1 LDWQKVMARLL
12 EILTMLDRHL
22 HSRLYLTYHSLALLN
37 INFVT
42 KNNLT
47 SVLACFHNPDQHITN
62 KREVGRVP
70 RGSLDEKL
78 ISPAVQRLE
87 TLRIVDIVD

>member
-1 LDWQKVMARLL
+1 
-12 EILTMLDRHL
+12 MLDRRL
-22 HSRLYLTYHSLALLN
+22 HSRFHPTYHSLALLN
-37 INFVT
+37 INLVT

-47 SVLACFHNPDQHITN
+47 TVLAYFHSPDQHITN

-70 RGSLDEKL
+70 GRSLDEEL
-78 ISPAVQRLE
+78 VSPAVERLE

>member
-1 LDWQKVMARLL
+1 MDWQKVMARLL
-12 EILTMLDRHL
+12 EILTMLDSHL
-22 HSRLYLTYHSLALLN
+22 HNRLYPTYHTLALLN
-37 INFVT
+37 IDLVT

-47 SVLACFHNPDQHITN
+47 SVLAYFHSPDQHITN

-70 RGSLDEKL
+70 GRSLDEKL
-78 ISPAVQRLE
+78 VSPAVERLE